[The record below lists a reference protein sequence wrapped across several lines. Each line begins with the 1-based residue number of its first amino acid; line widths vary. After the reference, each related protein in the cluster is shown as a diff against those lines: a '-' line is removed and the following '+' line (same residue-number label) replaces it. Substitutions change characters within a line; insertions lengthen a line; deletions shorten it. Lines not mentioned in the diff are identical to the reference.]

1 MKLYL
6 DILCFVL
13 AHVTR
18 DGETRDT
25 RYTRYTRD
33 NYIQIC
39 HLYGLLKNTSE
50 TNFVAIKIKIFLKYL
65 NNFCV

>member
-13 AHVTR
+13 TLVTR
-18 DGETRDT
+18 DGETRD
-25 RYTRYTRD
+25 TRYTRD

-50 TNFVAIKIKIFLKYL
+50 TNFVAIKIKSQKY
-65 NNFCV
+65 F